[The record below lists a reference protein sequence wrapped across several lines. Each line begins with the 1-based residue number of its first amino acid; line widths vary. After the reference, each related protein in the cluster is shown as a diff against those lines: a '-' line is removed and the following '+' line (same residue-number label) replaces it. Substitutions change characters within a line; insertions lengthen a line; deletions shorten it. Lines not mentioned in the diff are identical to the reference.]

1 MDIGVLMCLR
11 VHAIYN
17 KSRSVMILLV
27 VLMMPMAGLAA
38 AAAVCELAINA
49 PFEPDY

>member
-11 VHAIYN
+11 VYAIYN

-27 VLMMPMAGLAA
+27 ILMTSVAGLAL
-38 AAAVCELAINA
+38 VCELAIDA
-49 PFEPDY
+49 PPWTRY